1 MISIRRIVSPRLTGV
16 LTGALAMAVIAG
28 CGGSAGSDA
37 GSTVSPAAA
46 TPSVQPS
53 ATPAESPTEPTAESL
68 SAAPAEDPSAA
79 TASPSPVVTPAAG
92 YNAADVRFARM
103 VIPHHLQAMD
113 MTILARTQAG
123 DQWVRDLAMK
133 ITDTR
138 DPQIRTAKGWLDEWG
153 EEPLPRDH
161 RMPGMASK
169 ADISRLSQLSGL
181 EFDRLFIELMIEH
194 HRGSIEVAQQE
205 QAEGAFAEA
214 KAMADALV
222 TGQRAEIKEMRDYL
236 KKLKSIKPRG

>member
-1 MISIRRIVSPRLTGV
+1 MISIRRVVPPRLTGV
-16 LTGALAMAVIAG
+16 LTSALAMAVIAG
-28 CGGSAGSDA
+28 CGGSAGGDA

-46 TPSVQPS
+46 TPSAQPS
-53 ATPAESPTEPTAESL
+53 MTPAESLAESP
-68 SAAPAEDPSAA
+68 SAAPAGDPSEAA
-79 TASPSPVVTPAAG
+79 ASPAPVVTPAVG
-92 YNAADVRFARM
+92 YNAADVRFAQM

-133 ITDTR
+133 ITETR

-169 ADISRLSQLSGL
+169 ADITRLSKASGL

-214 KAMADALV
+214 KSMADALV
-222 TGQRAEIKEMRDYL
+222 TGQRAEIKEMRGYL
-236 KKLKSIKPRG
+236 KKLESLKPRS